1 MEGISSGYL
10 DGKETFSCKDLT
22 NVEMSTSSIL
32 IINVGGKVL
41 SSANSPGKMDF
52 NDATSCLCSSWKS
65 RAPAGA
71 ITTNMVVGKHREY
84 HDYILAG
91 QKSGCFPASRGP
103 FRFVLLFFT
112 CMSIFGCYFCLD
124 MPSVLQ
130 NTFTLPLHPND
141 TLKNCI
147 TIDGKRSERMHLNGT
162 DCTSGLGLTETQYNL
177 LYSVYAWTN
186 AVVVIL
192 AGFLIDKVGNPIGTL
207 LFSFLCLAGTSLFAA
222 GLYCKGNP
230 SMMFLL
236 FLLGRLL
243 LGSGNGSLIIIQ
255 SRMSAVWFK
264 DKELAFS
271 FGCILAFSR
280 LASGLNFFLTESFE
294 EKYDLHWTLW
304 GGAILCG
311 FGCVCAIITSILDAI
326 GLQQMEEMTELKIDS
341 KNMRLTDVKYFS
353 STFWLLASCLMF
365 FYVGLFP
372 FIADASKFIYVN
384 YKEMFHLSKKTSAYI
399 VGSVYLTPLVL
410 GPVMGLIVDM
420 FGRRGILIFI
430 CAVQTVPVYGIL
442 AFAPRVHPLVSTVW
456 LGFIY
461 SVAAAALWPSVPLI
475 VDQASVGTALGI
487 TSSIQ
492 MIGTGVANV
501 IVGKILDL
509 IVSGDKWKYVM
520 IFFLANSL
528 ACVLLAIFLNIND
541 RRKGGILNH
550 FTRSRGDAL
559 INSHTNTYG
568 SVSTAGYTNK
578 DALLYDSSTSI
589 N

>member
-1 MEGISSGYL
+1 
-10 DGKETFSCKDLT
+10 
-22 NVEMSTSSIL
+22 
-32 IINVGGKVL
+32 
-41 SSANSPGKMDF
+41 
-52 NDATSCLCSSWKS
+52 
-65 RAPAGA
+65 
-71 ITTNMVVGKHREY
+71 
-84 HDYILAG
+84 
-91 QKSGCFPASRGP
+91 
-103 FRFVLLFFT
+103 
-112 CMSIFGCYFCLD
+112 

-177 LYSVYAWTN
+177 LYSVYAWTWYLVVFIFVPGWDFLVCCWIILQGKSLHDVSFVFIGEAVAWDSGAIADAMDLLLGGGG
-186 AVVVIL
+186 AVVVTM
-192 AGFLIDKVGNPIGTL
+192 GFLYRVGDIGGDSSHNAL
-207 LFSFLCLAGTSLFAA
+207 
-222 GLYCKGNP
+222 N
-230 SMMFLL
+230 
-236 FLLGRLL
+236 
-243 LGSGNGSLIIIQ
+243 SGNGSLI
-255 SRMSAVWFK
+255 MWFK

-372 FIADASKFIYVN
+372 FIADA
-384 YKEMFHLSKKTSAYI
+384 SKKTSAYI

-528 ACVLLAIFLNIND
+528 AC
-541 RRKGGILNH
+541 GGILNH